1 MANIQIRGEQV
12 KDATLSPAKLDLA
25 QTYDFT
31 SGVVQVA
38 TPSNGS
44 DAATKAYVDSLVA
57 DGFQAGDGIAI
68 DTATSPDTISVKL
81 AATNPMLQFVGT
93 GTDELQ
99 VKLDANKGLTSG
111 PGGLF
116 VQLKS
121 ETGGS
126 ISVDANG
133 LYLADSAISNAKL
146 ANFTI
151 SGKALGANLDGLSA
165 GASSAISMT
174 SYNGSAAVSD
184 IDVKYDNTT
193 VGKNGSNQLE
203 VKDDSIVTAKLG
215 ISSYLEKFTA
225 NGAQAQFDLA
235 NTIDSKFAYIQVFK
249 NGLLMEQVASS
260 PSGKDEFSL
269 SLTGGPGGVSQVA
282 FGTAPTSGDL
292 IRVMYLAD

>member
-12 KDATLSPAKLDLA
+12 KDATLTPGKLDLA

-44 DAATKAYVDSLVA
+44 DAATKDYVDSAVG
-57 DGFQAGDGIAI
+57 DGFQAGNGIDI
-68 DTATSPDTISVKL
+68 DTATSPDTISVL
-81 AATNPMLQFVGT
+81 TATDGALFFIGAGT
-93 GTDELQ
+93 NELS
-99 VKLDANKGLTSG
+99 VKLEANKGLSKSAN
-111 PGGLF
+111 GLAT
-116 VQLKS
+116 QLKVES
-121 ETGGS
+121 GGS
-126 ISVDANG
+126 ISVDASG
-133 LYLADSAISNAKL
+133 LYIADSAIGNAKL
-146 ANFTI
+146 ANSTI
-151 SGKALGANLDGLSA
+151 SGKALGANLDSFSA

-203 VKDDSIVTAKLG
+203 VKDSSIVTAKLG

-269 SLTGGPGGVSQVA
+269 SLTGGAGGVSQVA

>member
-12 KDATLSPAKLDLA
+12 KDATLTPGKLDLA

-38 TPSNGS
+38 TPSNAS
-44 DAATKAYVDSLVA
+44 DAATKAYVDGLVP
-57 DGFQAGDGIAI
+57 DGFQAGNGIDI
-68 DTATSPDTISVKL
+68 DTATSPDTISVL
-81 AATNPMLQFVGT
+81 TATDGALFFIGAGT
-93 GTDELQ
+93 NELS
-99 VKLDANKGLTSG
+99 VKLEANKGLSKSAN
-111 PGGLF
+111 GLAT
-116 VQLKS
+116 QLKVES
-121 ETGGS
+121 GGS
-126 ISVDANG
+126 ISVDASG
-133 LYLADSAISNAKL
+133 LYIADSAIGNAKL
-146 ANFTI
+146 ANSTI
-151 SGKALGANLDGLSA
+151 SGKSLGANLDSFSA

-203 VKDDSIVTAKLG
+203 VKDSSIVTAKLG

>member
-12 KDATLSPAKLDLA
+12 KDATLTPGKLDLA

-44 DAATKAYVDSLVA
+44 DAATKDYVDSAVG
-57 DGFQAGDGIAI
+57 DGFQAGNGIDI
-68 DTATSPDTISVKL
+68 DTATSPDTISVL
-81 AATNPMLQFVGT
+81 TATDGALFFIGAGT
-93 GTDELQ
+93 NELS
-99 VKLDANKGLTSG
+99 VKLEANKGLSKSAN
-111 PGGLF
+111 GLAT
-116 VQLKS
+116 QLKVES
-121 ETGGS
+121 GGS
-126 ISVDANG
+126 ISVDASG
-133 LYLADSAISNAKL
+133 LYIADSAIGNAKL
-146 ANFTI
+146 ANSTI
-151 SGKALGANLDGLSA
+151 SGKALGANLDSFSA

-203 VKDDSIVTAKLG
+203 VKDSSIVTAKLG

-260 PSGKDEFSL
+260 PSGKDEFAL
-269 SLTGGPGGVSQVA
+269 SLTGGAGGVSQVA

>member
-12 KDATLSPAKLDLA
+12 KDATLTPGKLDLA

-44 DAATKAYVDSLVA
+44 DAATKDYVDSAVG
-57 DGFQAGDGIAI
+57 DGFQAGDGIDI
-68 DTATSPDTISVKL
+68 DTATSPDTISVL
-81 AATNPMLQFVGT
+81 TATDGALFFIGAGT
-93 GTDELQ
+93 NELS
-99 VKLDANKGLTSG
+99 VKLEANKGLSKSAN
-111 PGGLF
+111 GLAT
-116 VQLKS
+116 QLKVES
-121 ETGGS
+121 GGS
-126 ISVDANG
+126 ISVDASG
-133 LYLADSAISNAKL
+133 LYIADSAIGNAKL
-146 ANFTI
+146 ANSTI
-151 SGKALGANLDGLSA
+151 SGKALGANLDSFSA

-203 VKDDSIVTAKLG
+203 VKDSSIVTAKLG

-269 SLTGGPGGVSQVA
+269 SLTGGAGGVSQVA